1 MLLDGNPLIGP
12 AMIDQCLAA
21 HVSSPQRERQLLDR
35 RELGLSPGGKA
46 DAIHRGLRLPRPD
59 RGE

>member
-12 AMIDQCLAA
+12 AMIDQRLAA

-35 RELGLSPGGKA
+35 GELGLTS
-46 DAIHRGLRLPRPD
+46 
-59 RGE
+59 